1 MRTLGRNQAEVQN
14 HVQQQPSQRIALN
27 MARYRKAVGSA
38 LWVQLALV
46 VCYSPNLSLSTLVDN
61 DKLKHYLEDLFIA
74 FAPHF

>member
-46 VCYSPNLSLSTLVDN
+46 VCIHQVY
-61 DKLKHYLEDLFIA
+61 HC
-74 FAPHF
+74 